1 MRSAHSSKW
10 LEDMKDEMRSMSTN
24 KVWDL
29 EEILKGAKT
38 VGYKWVYKTKCDSKG
53 NIEIFKTR
61 LVAKGFK

>member
-29 EEILKGAKT
+29 EEILKGAKI

-61 LVAKGFK
+61 LVAKDFK